1 MSGRGAAD
9 LEVRAPLAIKGFKLL
24 LCLSEA
30 FELDG
35 VGLEGVPLA
44 DDEVAVFEDAD
55 VVAVVEDGFVAVQG
69 DEFAVF
75 VNGLGA
81 AGGRDDFACGV
92 EDDGEA
98 GGIAGELVV
107 DGVFGPANAGV
118 EFLAGDDGAADHA
131 AGDGQGLD
139 VFAVEAEAL
148 ETVVGAG
155 GDEDGGFVAA
165 LAKVYSD
172 AVGVVQA
179 LLDGDAVFAAE
190 FADELAFGVILQDEL
205 GAVTVGDVDV
215 AIGGDGGFGGVKEL
229 VGLVSADGHG
239 VADGEDLFA
248 VEADLGDA
256 TGLAVAAGTGLP
268 EAGVGDEE
276 EFLAILVGI
285 RETVTAG
292 PSGAPGVE
300 DGAIRFEDEELV
312 VGVIADHEESAVLH
326 LDHLVAV
333 EDGVVAALAG
343 GDPVFDDSV
352 AVAAVADDSVFG
364 GVRGGAQALGPGG
377 GSSGGE
383 TMEEV
388 AAGRHKTFVRGCVFG
403 VSWVK

>member
-1 MSGRGAAD
+1 M
-9 LEVRAPLAIKGFKLL
+9 PLD
-24 LCLSEA
+24 EA

-81 AGGRDDFACGV
+81 ARGGDDFAGGV

-98 GGIAGELVV
+98 GGVAGELVV
-107 DGVFGPANAGV
+107 DGVFGPADAGV

-148 ETVVGAG
+148 EAVVGAG

-165 LAKVYSD
+165 LAEVDSD

-190 FADELAFGVILQDEL
+190 FADELAFRVILQDEL
-205 GAVTVGDVDV
+205 GTVAVGDVDV
-215 AIGGDGGFGGVKEL
+215 AIGGDSGFGGVKEL

-248 VEADLGDA
+248 VEADFSDT
-256 TGLAVAAGTGLP
+256 TGLAVAAGAGFP

-276 EFLAILVGI
+276 EFLAIFVGV
-285 RETVTAG
+285 REAVTAG

-300 DGAIRFEDEELV
+300 DGAIGFEDEELV

-343 GDPVFDDSV
+343 GDPVFDDAV

-364 GVRGGAQALGPGG
+364 GVRGGAQGLGPGG
-377 GSSGGE
+377 GSGGGE
-383 TMEEV
+383 TVEEV
-388 AAGRHKTFVRGCVFG
+388 AAGGHKTFVRGCVFG